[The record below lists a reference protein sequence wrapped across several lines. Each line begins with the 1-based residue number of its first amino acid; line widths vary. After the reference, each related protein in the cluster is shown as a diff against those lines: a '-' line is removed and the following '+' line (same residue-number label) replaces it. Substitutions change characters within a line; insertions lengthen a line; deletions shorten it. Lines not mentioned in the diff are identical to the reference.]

1 MASRKTVP
9 GKTPPSSSG
18 KSPSIQQHTPPP
30 DTYGKISPCPH
41 LKSVLASLARDNVY
55 VTYRQAVNIANSVS
69 DPANASKVYTLKK
82 DASVVS
88 TQELVSRKLKA
99 LKCTDCQVNDF
110 YHNFIC
116 LQCPHVG
123 CYNSLN
129 HAYGHYKLNQHLFGI
144 DSHNGLLFCFLCGDY
159 INTPALDRI
168 RLEIMG
174 SKKFL
179 PEETDTTSEN
189 YMEPSKAATT
199 GLKGFVNLGSTC
211 FMSCILQTLIH
222 NPIVKYQFFNND
234 THFFNC
240 DSNLDYSL
248 GFDAVDETNACV
260 TCSIDYV
267 FKEFY
272 TSNSTDGYGMTNL
285 LMTAWYK
292 KKSLA
297 GFQEQDAH
305 EFWQFLLNEFHLDY
319 ERVTQTPK
327 GPAED
332 CKCITH
338 STFSGE
344 LQSSITCLNCHRVT
358 ETIDPLIDLSLEI
371 GHLKK
376 AGTKHPT
383 LYDCL
388 DLFTKDE
395 KLDVMYTCQ
404 YCSTKSRATKSL
416 KIKRFS
422 PVVAIQL
429 KRFEHNLAND
439 TLSKIE
445 TAVKTPLFLNL
456 TKYSADYDPKH
467 DIAGDKVFELFAVV
481 SHIGSVNTGH
491 YIVLIKNGNGQWFK
505 FDDSVISL
513 VTQEEVTNTTAYL
526 LFYIT
531 HRI

>member
-1 MASRKTVP
+1 MATRKTLP
-9 GKTPPSSSG
+9 GKTPPGASQDT
-18 KSPSIQQHTPPP
+18 PTQQHTPPP
-30 DTYGKISPCPH
+30 DTYGKIPPCPH

-69 DPANASKVYTLKK
+69 GPSSDSSKVYTLKK
-82 DASVVS
+82 DSSEVPQ
-88 TQELVSRKLKA
+88 QELVARKLKA
-99 LKCTDCQVNDF
+99 LKCTDCAVNDF

-123 CYNSLN
+123 CYNGLN
-129 HAYGHYKLNQHLFGI
+129 HAYGHYKLHQHLFGI
-144 DSHNGLLFCFLCGDY
+144 DGHNGLLFCFLCGDY
-159 INTPALDRI
+159 INTPALDGI

-174 SKKFL
+174 AGCGGA
-179 PEETDTTSEN
+179 TDQESLSAN
-189 YMEPSKAATT
+189 YTEPSKAAAA

-211 FMSCILQTLIH
+211 FMSAILQTFIH
-222 NPIVKYQFFNND
+222 NPIVRYQFFNND

-248 GFDAVDETNACV
+248 GYDAIDELNACV
-260 TCSIDYV
+260 TCSIDHV

-272 TSNSTDGYGMTNL
+272 TSTSTDGYGMTNL
-285 LMTAWYK
+285 LTTAWHK

-319 ERVTQTPK
+319 ERVTHTHN
-327 GPAED
+327 GPAAD

-338 STFSGE
+338 TTFSGE

-358 ETIDPLIDLSLEI
+358 ETIDPLLDLSLEI
-371 GHLKK
+371 NHLRKSDNL
-376 AGTKHPT
+376 T

-395 KLDVMYTCQ
+395 KLDVMYTCR
-404 YCSTKSRATKSL
+404 YCRTQSKATKSL

-456 TKYSADYDPKH
+456 SKYSADHDPAH
-467 DIAGDKVFELFAVV
+467 DIQGDKVFELFAVV

-491 YIVLIKNGNGQWFK
+491 YIVLVKNGSGQWFK
-505 FDDSVISL
+505 FDDSVILL
-513 VTQEEVTNTTAYL
+513 VSQDEVTNTTAYL